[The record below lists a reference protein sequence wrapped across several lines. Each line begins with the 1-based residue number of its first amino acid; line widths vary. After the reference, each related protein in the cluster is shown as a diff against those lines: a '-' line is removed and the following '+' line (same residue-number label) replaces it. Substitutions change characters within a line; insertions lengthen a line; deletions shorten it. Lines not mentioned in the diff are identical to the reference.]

1 MVRTQIQLPEH
12 LYREVKKIAS
22 ERELSLAELT
32 RRGLEYVVS
41 VYLPKEG
48 SKAEKWMLPE
58 AIDLGGRPL
67 VSESNWR
74 ELANESMSASAKRT
88 GKAKKQ

>member
-12 LYREVKKIAS
+12 LYQEVKKISS

-48 SKAEKWMLPE
+48 GKAKKWALPGAVE
-58 AIDLGGRPL
+58 LGGRPL
-67 VSESNWR
+67 VPESEWR
-74 ELANESMSASAKRT
+74 ELANTGAATSIKKPGKTKR
-88 GKAKKQ
+88 K

>member
-1 MVRTQIQLPEH
+1 MVRTQIQLPER
-12 LYREVKKIAS
+12 LYQEVKKISS

-41 VYLPKEG
+41 IYLPKKG
-48 SKAEKWMLPE
+48 GKTEKWTLPE

-74 ELANESMSASAKRT
+74 ELANSGSSAPIKKT
-88 GKAKKQ
+88 GKTKKQ

>member
-12 LYREVKKIAS
+12 LYQEVKKIS
-22 ERELSLAELT
+22 SDRELSLAELT

-48 SKAEKWMLPE
+48 GKTGKWILPK

-67 VSESNWR
+67 VSESDWR
-74 ELANESMSASAKRT
+74 ELANENISASAKSA

>member
-12 LYREVKKIAS
+12 LYREVKKISS

-48 SKAEKWMLPE
+48 GTTEKWMLPK

-67 VSESNWR
+67 VSESGWR
-74 ELANESMSASAKRT
+74 ELANESISASAKRT
-88 GKAKKQ
+88 QKAKKQ